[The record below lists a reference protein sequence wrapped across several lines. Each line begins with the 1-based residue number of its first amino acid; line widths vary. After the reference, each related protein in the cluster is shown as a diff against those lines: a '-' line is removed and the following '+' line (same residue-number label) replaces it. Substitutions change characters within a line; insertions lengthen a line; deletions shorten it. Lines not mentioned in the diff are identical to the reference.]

1 MMMMMMM
8 FVVTI
13 VIIILF
19 LSELIT
25 KTTITKATTMFG
37 QGFTFS
43 YCFSIIIFLRF
54 CVKNNVLVNV
64 ETKRIKKVN
73 HVLKVLFICHYF
85 LSPSFFIYCF
95 VLYLLFANVCYQIL
109 EKQVIVTFW
118 LRKVF

>member
-1 MMMMMMM
+1 M

-25 KTTITKATTMFG
+25 KTTMFG

-85 LSPSFFIYCF
+85 SHLLSLFIVSFCIYC
-95 VLYLLFANVCYQIL
+95 LRMC
-109 EKQVIVTFW
+109 VTKF
-118 LRKVF
+118 LKNK

>member
-1 MMMMMMM
+1 M

-25 KTTITKATTMFG
+25 KTITKATTMFG

-54 CVKNNVLVNV
+54 SVKNNELVNV

-73 HVLKVLFICHYF
+73 HVLKVLFICHCF
-85 LSPSFFIYCF
+85 LSSSLFIYCF
-95 VLYLLFANVCYQIL
+95 VLYLFFANVCYQIL
-109 EKQVIVTFW
+109 EKQVIVNFC